1 MLIKMSTKSVSFAVL
16 TGWCLRFRFFLFCFV
31 FLFLFFLLFLF
42 FCFFFL
48 FANFVFNVRENKTK
62 LGPSLLLS
70 DTLEQWPNTGYVILK
85 QLALRLARRSE
96 IGQQSFI
103 KFWDFFNFRLLKQPH
118 STIDE
123 FPDWS
128 QNRRKWLISY
138 ERKLSIVCNA
148 FYSIFI
154 TSVCFVCSILL

>member
-1 MLIKMSTKSVSFAVL
+1 MLIKLSTKSVSFAVL
-16 TGWCLRFRFFLFCFV
+16 TGWCLRFRFFFVFCF
-31 FLFLFFLLFLF
+31 FLFFVLFFF

-48 FANFVFNVRENKTK
+48 FANFVFSVRENKTK

-85 QLALRLARRSE
+85 QLALRIAYVICQILRL
-96 IGQQSFI
+96 
-103 KFWDFFNFRLLKQPH
+103 NFRLLKQPH

>member
-16 TGWCLRFRFFLFCFV
+16 TDWCLPFRFFFFVLFV

-70 DTLEQWPNTGYVILK
+70 DTLEQ
-85 QLALRLARRSE
+85 
-96 IGQQSFI
+96 
-103 KFWDFFNFRLLKQPH
+103 
-118 STIDE
+118 
-123 FPDWS
+123 
-128 QNRRKWLISY
+128 
-138 ERKLSIVCNA
+138 
-148 FYSIFI
+148 
-154 TSVCFVCSILL
+154 